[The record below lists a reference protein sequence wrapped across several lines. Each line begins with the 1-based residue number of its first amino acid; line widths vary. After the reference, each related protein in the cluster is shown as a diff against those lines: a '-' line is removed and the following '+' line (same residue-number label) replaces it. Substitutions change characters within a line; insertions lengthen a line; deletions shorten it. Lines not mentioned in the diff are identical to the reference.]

1 LSPLK
6 KFIVLGFF
14 ITLLLAVIGYF
25 LFTVVFNPYYQVI
38 LPFVLL
44 FVFLLTTVIHAI
56 LLKTARKK
64 PKKLINRFLMLT
76 GLKMMIYLLI
86 MIIYLV
92 ISKQDSAPF
101 LITFLIVYLVFS
113 FFETLSILSY
123 LKRVTHH

>member
-1 LSPLK
+1 MSPLK
-6 KFIVLGFF
+6 KFIVLGIF

-44 FVFLLTTVIHAI
+44 FVFLFTTVIHAI

-86 MIIYLV
+86 MMIYLV

>member
-1 LSPLK
+1 MSPLK
-6 KFIVLGFF
+6 KFIVKGIF

-25 LFTVVFNPYYQVI
+25 LFTGVFNPYYQVI

-44 FVFLLTTVIHAI
+44 FIFLFTSVIHTI
-56 LLKTARKK
+56 LLKTARKE
-64 PKKLINRFLMLT
+64 PKKLVNRFLMLT
-76 GLKMMIYLLI
+76 GLKMMIYLLF

-101 LITFLIVYLVFS
+101 LLTFLIVYLVFS
-113 FFETLSILSY
+113 IFEILSILSH

>member
-1 LSPLK
+1 MSPLK
-6 KFIVLGFF
+6 KFIVKGIF

-44 FVFLLTTVIHAI
+44 FIFLFTTVIHAI

-64 PKKLINRFLMLT
+64 PKKLVNRFLMLT
-76 GLKMMIYLLI
+76 GLKMIIYLLI

-101 LITFLIVYLVFS
+101 LLTFFIVYLVFTI
-113 FFETLSILSY
+113 FEISSILSY

>member
-6 KFIVLGFF
+6 KFIVLGIF

-44 FVFLLTTVIHAI
+44 FVFLFTTVIHAI

-86 MIIYLV
+86 MMIYLV

-101 LITFLIVYLVFS
+101 LITFLIVYLVFTI
-113 FFETLSILSY
+113 FETLSILSY
-123 LKRVTHH
+123 LKRVTNH

>member
-6 KFIVLGFF
+6 KFIVLGIF

-44 FVFLLTTVIHAI
+44 FVFLFTTVIHAI

-101 LITFLIVYLVFS
+101 LITFLIVYLVFTI
-113 FFETLSILSY
+113 FETLSILSH
-123 LKRVTHH
+123 LKRVTNH

>member
-1 LSPLK
+1 MNLLK
-6 KFIVLGFF
+6 KFIVKGIF

-25 LFTVVFNPYYQVI
+25 LFTGVFNPYYQVI

-44 FVFLLTTVIHAI
+44 FIFLFTTVIHTI
-56 LLKTARKK
+56 LLKTARKE
-64 PKKLINRFLMLT
+64 PKKLVNRFLMLT
-76 GLKMMIYLLI
+76 GLKMMIYLLF

-101 LITFLIVYLVFS
+101 LLTFLIVYLVFS
-113 FFETLSILSY
+113 IFEILSILSH

>member
-1 LSPLK
+1 MSPLK
-6 KFIVLGFF
+6 KFIVKGIF

-25 LFTVVFNPYYQVI
+25 LFTGVFNPYYQVI

-44 FVFLLTTVIHAI
+44 FIFLFTSVIHTI
-56 LLKTARKK
+56 LLKTARKE
-64 PKKLINRFLMLT
+64 PKKLVNRFLMLT
-76 GLKMMIYLLI
+76 GLKMMIYLVF

-101 LITFLIVYLVFS
+101 LLTFLIVYLVFS
-113 FFETLSILSY
+113 IFEILSILSH

>member
-1 LSPLK
+1 MSPLK

-44 FVFLLTTVIHAI
+44 FVFLFTTVIHAI

>member
-1 LSPLK
+1 MSPLK
-6 KFIVLGFF
+6 KFIVKGIL

-25 LFTVVFNPYYQVI
+25 LFAGVFNPYYQVI

-44 FVFLLTTVIHAI
+44 FIFLFTTVIHTI

-64 PKKLINRFLMLT
+64 PKKLVNRFLMLT
-76 GLKMMIYLLI
+76 GLKMMIYLLF

-101 LITFLIVYLVFS
+101 LLTFLIVYLVFS
-113 FFETLSILSY
+113 IFEILSILSH

>member
-1 LSPLK
+1 MSPLK
-6 KFIVLGFF
+6 KFIVQGFF

-25 LFTVVFNPYYQVI
+25 LFTRVFNPYYQVI

-44 FVFLLTTVIHAI
+44 FIFLFTTVIHAI

-64 PKKLINRFLMLT
+64 PKKLVNRFLMLT
-76 GLKMMIYLLI
+76 GLKMMVYLFI
-86 MIIYLV
+86 MIIYLI

-101 LITFLIVYLVFS
+101 LLTFLIVYLVFS
-113 FFETLSILSY
+113 IFEILSILSY

>member
-1 LSPLK
+1 MSPLK
-6 KFIVLGFF
+6 KFIVQGFF

-44 FVFLLTTVIHAI
+44 FIFLFTTVIHAI
-56 LLKTARKK
+56 LLMTARKE
-64 PKKLINRFLMLT
+64 PKKLVNRFLMLT

-101 LITFLIVYLVFS
+101 LLTFLIVYLVFTI
-113 FFETLSILSY
+113 FEISSILSY

>member
-6 KFIVLGFF
+6 KFIVLGIF

-44 FVFLLTTVIHAI
+44 FVFLFTTVIHAI

-86 MIIYLV
+86 MMIYLV

-101 LITFLIVYLVFS
+101 LLTFLIVYLVFTI
-113 FFETLSILSY
+113 FEISSILSC

>member
-44 FVFLLTTVIHAI
+44 FVFLFTTVIHAI
-56 LLKTARKK
+56 LLKTTRKK

>member
-1 LSPLK
+1 MSPLK
-6 KFIVLGFF
+6 KFIVQGFF

-44 FVFLLTTVIHAI
+44 FIFLFTTVIHAM

-64 PKKLINRFLMLT
+64 PKKLVNRFLMLT

-101 LITFLIVYLVFS
+101 LLTFLIVYLVFTI
-113 FFETLSILSY
+113 FEISSILSY

>member
-6 KFIVLGFF
+6 KFIVQGFF

-44 FVFLLTTVIHAI
+44 FIFLFTTVIHAM

-64 PKKLINRFLMLT
+64 PKKLVNRFLMLT
-76 GLKMMIYLLI
+76 GLKMIIYLFI

-101 LITFLIVYLVFS
+101 LLTFLIVYLVFTI
-113 FFETLSILSY
+113 FEISSILSY

>member
-1 LSPLK
+1 MSPLK
-6 KFIVLGFF
+6 KFIVQGFF

-38 LPFVLL
+38 LPFILL
-44 FVFLLTTVIHAI
+44 FVFLFTTVIHAI

-64 PKKLINRFLMLT
+64 PKKLVNRFLMLT
-76 GLKMMIYLLI
+76 GLKMIIYLLI

-101 LITFLIVYLVFS
+101 LLTFLIVYLVFTI
-113 FFETLSILSY
+113 FEISSILSY

>member
-1 LSPLK
+1 MSPLK
-6 KFIVLGFF
+6 KFIVQGIF

-25 LFTVVFNPYYQVI
+25 LFTGVLSPYYQVI

-44 FVFLLTTVIHAI
+44 FIFLFTTVIHAI

-64 PKKLINRFLMLT
+64 PKKLVNRFLMLT
-76 GLKMMIYLLI
+76 GLKMMIYLFI
-86 MIIYLV
+86 MIIYLI

-101 LITFLIVYLVFS
+101 LLTFFVVYLVFTI
-113 FFETLSILSY
+113 FEISSILSC